1 MSTELLIPGATTIGL
16 VFKDGAIL
24 ASEKRYTYGRYVLSK
39 AVKKV
44 FKVSDRIGVAC
55 AGLVSDMQSIVQLI
69 VANMKLYELDTG
81 RPCSVRA
88 VAKLTSQILF
98 YRRLFPL
105 LTQTLVAG
113 VDEEGASLY
122 ILDPLGSV
130 IKDAYAVVGSGA
142 EISLGVLEAEYK
154 PGMSQ
159 DEARSLVIKSMRAA
173 MARDATSGDGID
185 VLTVTSENSWEESL
199 PVKS

>member
-1 MSTELLIPGATTIGL
+1 MSTELLIPGATTVGL
-16 VFKDGAIL
+16 VFKDGTIL

-69 VANMKLYELDTG
+69 AVNMKLYELDTG

-88 VAKLTSQILF
+88 LAKLTSQILF

-130 IKDAYAVVGSGA
+130 IKDEYAVVGSGA
-142 EISLGVLEAEYK
+142 EISLGVLEAEYR
-154 PGMSQ
+154 PGMLQ
-159 DEARSLVIKSMRAA
+159 DDAKSLVIKSMRAA

-185 VLTVTSENSWEESL
+185 VLTITSENSWEESL

>member
-1 MSTELLIPGATTIGL
+1 MSTELLIPGATTVGL
-16 VFKDGAIL
+16 VFKDGTIL

-69 VANMKLYELDTG
+69 AANMKLYELDTG

-88 VAKLTSQILF
+88 LAKLTSQILF

-130 IKDAYAVVGSGA
+130 IKDEYAVVGSGA
-142 EISLGVLEAEYK
+142 EISLGVLEAEYR
-154 PGMSQ
+154 PSMLQ
-159 DEARSLVIKSMRAA
+159 DDARSLVIKSMRAA

-185 VLTVTSENSWEESL
+185 VLTITSENSWEESL

>member
-1 MSTELLIPGATTIGL
+1 MSTELLIPGATTVGL
-16 VFKDGAIL
+16 VFKGGVIL

-69 VANMKLYELDTG
+69 TANMKLHELDTG
-81 RPCSVRA
+81 RPCTVRA
-88 VAKLTSQILF
+88 LAKLTSQILF

-130 IKDAYAVVGSGA
+130 IKDEYAVVGSGA
-142 EISLGVLEAEYK
+142 EISLGVLEAEYRPDMLLDDSK
-154 PGMSQ
+154 N
-159 DEARSLVIKSMRAA
+159 LVVKGMRAA

-185 VLTVTSENSWEESL
+185 VLIITSEKSWEESL
-199 PVKS
+199 QVKP

>member
-1 MSTELLIPGATTIGL
+1 MSTELLIPGATTVGL
-16 VFKDGAIL
+16 VFKDGTIL

-69 VANMKLYELDTG
+69 AANMKLYELDTG

-88 VAKLTSQILF
+88 LAKLTSQILF

-130 IKDAYAVVGSGA
+130 IKDEYAVVGSGA
-142 EISLGVLEAEYK
+142 EISLGVLEAEYR
-154 PGMSQ
+154 PGMLQ
-159 DEARSLVIKSMRAA
+159 DDAKSLVIKSMRAA

-185 VLTVTSENSWEESL
+185 VLTITSENFWEESL

>member
-1 MSTELLIPGATTIGL
+1 MSTELLIPGATTVGL
-16 VFKDGAIL
+16 VFKDGVIL

-55 AGLVSDMQSIVQLI
+55 AGLVSDMQSVVQLI
-69 VANMKLYELDTG
+69 AANMKLYELDTG
-81 RPCSVRA
+81 RPCTVRA
-88 VAKLTSQILF
+88 LAKLTSQILF

-105 LTQTLVAG
+105 LTQTLVGG

-130 IKDAYAVVGSGA
+130 IKDEYAVVGSGA
-142 EISLGVLEAEYK
+142 EISLGVLEAEYR
-154 PGMSQ
+154 PNMLLEDS
-159 DEARSLVIKSMRAA
+159 RNLVIKGMRAA

-185 VLTVTSENSWEESL
+185 VLIITGERTWEESI
-199 PVKS
+199 PVK

>member
-1 MSTELLIPGATTIGL
+1 MAMELLIPGATTIGL
-16 VFKDGAIL
+16 VFKDGVIL

-55 AGLVSDMQSIVQLI
+55 AGLVSDMQSVVQLI
-69 VANMKLYELDTG
+69 AANMKLYELDTG
-81 RPCSVRA
+81 RPCTVRA
-88 VAKLTSQILF
+88 LAKLTSQILF

-105 LTQTLVAG
+105 LTQTIVGG

-130 IKDAYAVVGSGA
+130 IRDEYAVVGSGA

-154 PGMSQ
+154 PNMSLE
-159 DEARSLVIKSMRAA
+159 DSRNLVIKSMRAA

-185 VLTVTSENSWEESL
+185 VLIITSGNAWEESI
-199 PVKS
+199 PVK